1 MITKTQEKSI
11 VLRLK
16 EAVARAAGVEVEIVK
31 LEHPEV
37 EEHGDYSTNI
47 ALVLKGGRQLAEKI
61 VQSITQTDL
70 IAKLEVAGPGFINI
84 WLQKSFFINEIDKV
98 LTQAQDY
105 GKELAIDS
113 RRVMVEYAH
122 PNTHKEMHIGH
133 MRTLITGEAVA
144 RILEYVGLEVFR
156 ANYQGDIGPH
166 VAKSIWGTTKILVER
181 EMTWDQAEDLDL
193 KAKAHLLGEGYVRG
207 SRDYEENK
215 FEIDA
220 LNKQLYAQDP
230 LVKEVYERTRR
241 WSLEYYDT
249 FYSRFGTKFDRL
261 FLESEMADKGKKLVE
276 QYVGKVFTKS
286 QGAIVSE
293 GEKNGLHTRVFVTS
307 DGNPTY
313 EGKELANAMTE
324 REAFEFDQKI
334 HVVANEQNGYFQVVF
349 KALEDID
356 PWYIGKQFHLS
367 MGMVNLV
374 GRKISSRTG
383 EIVTVDDLLD
393 TVKDELRPLMKN
405 GGEEALEKVTI
416 GAVKYSVLKNHPTVN
431 TAFDINQ
438 SINLHGNSGPYL
450 QYTHARIMS
459 VIKTVPV
466 TKLDTDYR
474 MNIEEERVVK
484 MLYKFGEVV
493 DESASRLAPNLL
505 CNYLYELAQRFN
517 AFYNAH
523 SILGSREQSDTGTK
537 NFRIN
542 LAMAT
547 GQILKNGLGLLGIE
561 APERM

>member
-1 MITKTQEKSI
+1 MDKIQDKLKKTIAE
-11 VLRLK
+11 
-16 EAVARAAGVEVEIVK
+16 AAGVDVDQIK
-31 LEHPEV
+31 LEHPEI

-47 ALVLKGGRQLAEKI
+47 ALVLKGGKQLAEKI
-61 VQSITQTDL
+61 AQSISQDTL
-70 IAKLEVAGPGFINI
+70 IAKTEVAGPGFINI
-84 WLQKSFFINEIDKV
+84 WLQKDFFVDQIDRV
-98 LTQAQDY
+98 LNDGHNY
-105 GKELAIDS
+105 GKTLAVNHK
-113 RRVMVEYAH
+113 RVMVEYAH

-133 MRTLITGEAVA
+133 MRTLITGEAVV
-144 RILEYVGLEVFR
+144 RLLEFVGHTVFR

-181 EMTWDQAEDLDL
+181 DMTWNQAEDLDL

-207 SRDYEENK
+207 NKDYEENK
-215 FEIDA
+215 TEIDE
-220 LNKQLYAQDP
+220 LNKQLYAQDS
-230 LVKEVYERTRR
+230 LVKEIYERTRR
-241 WSLEYYDT
+241 WSLDYYDT
-249 FYSRFGTKFDRL
+249 FYTRFGTKFDRL
-261 FLESEMADKGKKLVE
+261 FLESEMAVRGKKLVE
-276 QYVGKVFTKS
+276 DHVGTVFTKS
-286 QGAIVSE
+286 QGAIVYE
-293 GEKNGLHTRVFVTS
+293 GDKNGFHTRVFVTS

-334 HVVANEQNGYFQVVF
+334 HVVANEQMGYFQVVF
-349 KALEDID
+349 KALESID
-356 PWYIGKQFHLS
+356 PWYIGKQTHLS
-367 MGMVNLV
+367 MGMVNLI

-393 TVKDELRPLMKN
+393 TVKEELKPLMKE
-405 GGEEALEKVTI
+405 GGGEALEQVTI

-438 SINLHGNSGPYL
+438 SINLHGNSGPYI

-459 VIKTVPV
+459 VVKNASA
-466 TKLDTDYR
+466 TKLDSDYR
-474 MNIEEERVVK
+474 MNNEEERVVK

-493 DESASRLAPNLL
+493 EESASRLAPNLL

-523 SILGSREQSDTGTK
+523 TILGSEGQSDTGTK

-547 GQILKNGLGLLGIE
+547 GIILKNGLNLLGIE